1 MKTKLEVKRTR
12 KIRPAFIRQQAS
24 YSKFRKKKWRYPRG
38 KSSKIRLNIS
48 GHKVTPSIGYGSS
61 GDERFLNRYGLSE
74 VLVTNEK
81 GLLHL
86 NPSKHA
92 VVLSGNLGLKKR
104 IELLQKLKEKNLHV
118 MNIHDIDEYIKNIH
132 DIMKQKKEDKNAKL
146 TKKKE
151 TKKKEDKPKVKQEEK
166 AESIQEKTIEEKEKE
181 IREEQRKVLERKA

>member
-1 MKTKLEVKRTR
+1 MKAKLEVRRTR

-24 YSKFRKKKWRYPRG
+24 YSKFRKEKWRYPRG
-38 KSSKIRLNIS
+38 KSSKIRLSIS
-48 GHKVTPSIGYGSS
+48 GHKATPSIGYGSS

-74 VLVTNEK
+74 VIITNEK

-104 IELLQKLKEKNLHV
+104 IVLLQKIKEKNLHV

-132 DIMKQKKEDKNAKL
+132 AIMKQKKEDKNAKL
-146 TKKKE
+146 TKKKDA
-151 TKKKEDKPKVKQEEK
+151 KKKEEKPKVKQEEK
-166 AESIQEKTIEEKEKE
+166 AEPIQEKTIEEKEKE
-181 IREEQRKVLERKA
+181 LKEEQRKVLERKV

>member
-24 YSKFRKKKWRYPRG
+24 YSKFRKEKWRYPRG
-38 KSSKIRLNIS
+38 KSSKIRLSIS
-48 GHKVTPSIGYGSS
+48 GHKATPSIGYGST
-61 GDERFLNRYGLSE
+61 GDERFLNRYGLLE

-104 IELLQKLKEKNLHV
+104 IELLQKIKEKNLHV
-118 MNIHDIDEYIKNIH
+118 MNIHDIDEYMKNIH

-166 AESIQEKTIEEKEKE
+166 AETVQEKTIEEKEKE
-181 IREEQRKVLERKA
+181 IKEEQRKVLERKV